1 MSDQEKELLER
12 LGGPPAI
19 VEIVQE
25 MYRRVLADR
34 ELAPFFE
41 KVSIERLR
49 HMQYEFIVSALN
61 GPVAYTG
68 AELTAVHHGRGIT
81 GHHFAKFCG
90 HFADALEARGI
101 GAHDI
106 DLALSQ
112 LAMFKDKITGD
123 SNYSG

>member
-1 MSDQEKELLER
+1 MSDQEQELLER

-19 VEIVQE
+19 AEIVQD
-25 MYRRVLADR
+25 MYRRVLADP
-34 ELAPFFE
+34 ELSPFFE
-41 KVSIERLR
+41 KVSMDRLR
-49 HMQYEFIVSALN
+49 HMQYEFIVSALS

-90 HFADALEARGI
+90 HFADAMEAKKVST
-101 GAHDI
+101 HDV
-106 DLALSQ
+106 DLALSK

-123 SNYSG
+123 ANFGG